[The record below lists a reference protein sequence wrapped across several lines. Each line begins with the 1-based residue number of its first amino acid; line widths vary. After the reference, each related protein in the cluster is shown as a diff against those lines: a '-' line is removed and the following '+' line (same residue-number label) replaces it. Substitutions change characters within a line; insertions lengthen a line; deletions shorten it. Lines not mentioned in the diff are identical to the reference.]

1 MILKKVDIII
11 KIMIRLIII
20 NTLQDFFLMCI
31 REEITQKINE
41 KDFNIDK
48 IISFFEKNLNLD
60 ILE

>member
-11 KIMIRLIII
+11 KIMICLIII
-20 NTLQDFFLMCI
+20 NTLQDFFPMYI

-48 IISFFEKNLNLD
+48 IISFFGKNLNLD